1 MDQLTKDC
9 IAARKAGLTYGKYI
23 ASLPP
28 APAAVRFPK
37 EQVRGQEKRGLCRV
51 CGKPIPTGSKKR
63 VFCSGDCAHAGRLA
77 QIEAHHKKYQ
87 TKK

>member
-1 MDQLTKDC
+1 MDQLTDDC
-9 IAARKAGLTYGKYI
+9 IAARKAGLSYGKYI

-28 APAAVRFPK
+28 AAVRFPK
-37 EQVRGQEKRGLCRV
+37 EQAKGQEKRGLCRV
-51 CGKPIPTGSKKR
+51 CGQPIPAGSKKR

-77 QIEAHHKKYQ
+77 QIDAHHKKHR